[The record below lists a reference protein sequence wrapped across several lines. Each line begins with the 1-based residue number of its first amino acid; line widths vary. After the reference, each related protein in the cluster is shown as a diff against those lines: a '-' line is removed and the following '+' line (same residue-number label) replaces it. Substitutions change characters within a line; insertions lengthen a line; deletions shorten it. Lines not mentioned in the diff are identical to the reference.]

1 MISVIVCSK
10 QPSSWDF
17 HQRNVEKTSGADY
30 EYIRIDNTAGAY
42 GICSAYNKGVADAK
56 GDVLV
61 FVHEDCFFMEP
72 GWGSVLNAKFGAD
85 ETVGLVGVA
94 GTQYLYGD
102 NPLWITAG
110 QPFLRGRVVHQDK
123 NGPMFLLTVFSWD
136 KSDADVVV
144 VDGLFFAVRRSVFD
158 RIRFDDA
165 TFPGFHFYDLDICMQ
180 ARRTHRL
187 VVTWDILVKHY
198 SGGNANAEWKAAG
211 ARFLGKYKN
220 ELPAS
225 CVSGKPDPANRIGAQ
240 SFDLTGKADKGII
253 A

>member
-10 QPSSWDF
+10 QPPSWDF
-17 HQRNVEKTSGADY
+17 HRRNVEKTIGEGY
-30 EYIRIDNTAGAY
+30 EYVSIDNSTNAY
-42 GICSAYNKGVADAK
+42 GLCAAYNKGVENAK
-56 GDVLV
+56 GDILV

-72 GWGSVLNAKFGAD
+72 GWGKVLNAKFGAD
-85 ETVGLVGVA
+85 EKLGLVGVA
-94 GTQYLYGD
+94 GTQFMYND

-123 NGPMFLLTVFSWD
+123 NGPMFVLTVFSWD

-158 RIRFDDA
+158 RVRFDDT

-180 ARRTHRL
+180 VRRTHRL
-187 VVTWDILVKHY
+187 LVTWDIMVKHF

-211 ARFLGKYKN
+211 ARFLEKYKN

-225 CVSGKPDPANRIGAQ
+225 CVSQIPDPDRRESAQ
-240 SFDLTGKADKGII
+240 SFDLTGKADTGVIV
-253 A
+253 